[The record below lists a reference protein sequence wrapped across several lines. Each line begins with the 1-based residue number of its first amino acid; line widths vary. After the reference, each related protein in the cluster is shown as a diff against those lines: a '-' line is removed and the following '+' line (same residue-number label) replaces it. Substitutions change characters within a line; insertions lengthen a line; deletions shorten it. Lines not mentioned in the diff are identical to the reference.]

1 MELAY
6 VALGISIVANAALAF
21 LCWKSTP
28 AAIVRDHRIIR
39 TEIERVH
46 DQVEGLQTRWTT
58 KTVEWESLADEIE
71 STMVKT
77 EAKRR
82 SIAQK
87 ERRGQAAEPAAD
99 PNDPATLRAIARA
112 AGLM

>member
-1 MELAY
+1 MEVAY
-6 VALGISIVANAALAF
+6 IALGISILANAALGF

-58 KTVEWESLADEIE
+58 KTVELEGLADEIE
-71 STMVKT
+71 SMMVKT

-87 ERRGQAAEPAAD
+87 ERRGQAEQPTVDPTSPAA
-99 PNDPATLRAIARA
+99 LRALARSQ
-112 AGLM
+112 GLM

>member
-1 MELAY
+1 MEIAY
-6 VALGISIVANAALAF
+6 ISLGISILANVGLAF

-71 STMVKT
+71 GMMVKT

-87 ERRGQAAEPAAD
+87 ERRGQSEQPAIDPNSPAA
-99 PNDPATLRAIARA
+99 LRQLARSQ
-112 AGLM
+112 GLM

>member
-1 MELAY
+1 MEIAY
-6 VALGISIVANAALAF
+6 VALGISILANAALA
-21 LCWKSTP
+21 LLAWKSTP

-39 TEIERVH
+39 VEIERVH
-46 DQVEGLQTRWTT
+46 DQVEALQTRWTT
-58 KTVEWESLADEIE
+58 KTVEWEGLADEIE
-71 STMVKT
+71 SMMVKT

-87 ERRGQAAEPAAD
+87 ERRGQAEEPAAD
-99 PNDPATLRAIARA
+99 PNDPVNLRRIARE

>member
-1 MELAY
+1 MEIAY
-6 VALGISIVANAALAF
+6 LALGISILVNAALAVVS
-21 LCWKSTP
+21 WRSTNP
-28 AAIVRDHRIIR
+28 AIVRDHRIIR

-71 STMVKT
+71 SMMVKT
-77 EAKRR
+77 ENKRR

-87 ERRGQAAEPAAD
+87 ERRGQATEPAVD
-99 PNDPATLRAIARA
+99 PNDPVNLRRIARE

>member
-1 MELAY
+1 MEIAY
-6 VALGISIVANAALAF
+6 VALAISILGNAALAV
-21 LCWKSTP
+21 LCWRSTP

-58 KTVEWESLADEIE
+58 KTVEWEALADEIE
-71 STMVKT
+71 SMMVKV
-77 EAKRR
+77 ESKRR

-99 PNDPATLRAIARA
+99 PNDPAQLRAIARA